1 MPLDPPD
8 YDTPE
13 GQVRLLIADVS
24 TDDTKRLLGDDAVT
38 GFLTM
43 NAGNIK
49 RAAADALDAI
59 ADSEALVSKVIRT
72 QDLQTDGAKVADS
85 LRKHADR
92 LRAQADTADDA
103 EDDGFF
109 DIVDT
114 IQPRCRPELTER
126 PVVWG
131 L

>member
-1 MPLDPPD
+1 MVIAAPD
-8 YDTPE
+8 YETPE

-24 TDDTKRLLGDDAVT
+24 TDETKRLLGDTEIT
-38 GFLTM
+38 GYLAM
-43 NAGNIK
+43 NDGHIK

-72 QDLQTDGAKVADS
+72 QDLQTDGAKVADA

-92 LRAQADTADDA
+92 LRAQADAADDA
-103 EDDGFF
+103 DDDGLF